1 MNLTN
6 DINKNLAIIK
16 KELNIG
22 KSFDVI
28 ERVIDV
34 HKNKFYMFYLDGFI
48 KDTNLEYVRRDMYN
62 LKQDDF
68 DTIHSANDLIEKA
81 LSSIEASTESD
92 INNIIKFILSGQ
104 TALLGPNF
112 KEAVIL
118 DFRTYPSR
126 GVEEPSK
133 EKVLRGSHDG
143 FVETLVSNTA
153 LIRRRVKDPNLTFK
167 MYTIGSISKT
177 DLVLGYLNTKVKKDS
192 LKKIEKLIEDLK
204 IKSLTLGEQSLIE
217 VISSKS
223 NINPFPKVRYTERP
237 DVAAAQLIEGSII
250 ILIDNT
256 PSALIIPSNIFDF
269 MQSID
274 DYYMPVFTGNYLKL
288 IRNLVLL
295 LNLFL
300 TPIYVLLSDNP
311 NWFNGSLKFLLPT
324 EAYIIPLFLQF
335 FIAELAIDGL
345 KLASLNTPDSL
356 GTSLSIIGG
365 LILGDYAVDTGWFT
379 PHTIL
384 YSAIIALASF
394 VQPSIELSFAL
405 KFIRIILLLLTGFFG
420 IYGFIIG
427 IIINFIIL
435 ASTKSLTGE
444 PYLYPLFP
452 FNWNALKHL
461 LFRCE
466 KEISKK

>member
-1 MNLTN
+1 M
-6 DINKNLAIIK
+6 
-16 KELNIG
+16 
-22 KSFDVI
+22 
-28 ERVIDV
+28 
-34 HKNKFYMFYLDGFI
+34 
-48 KDTNLEYVRRDMYN
+48 
-62 LKQDDF
+62 
-68 DTIHSANDLIEKA
+68 
-81 LSSIEASTESD
+81 
-92 INNIIKFILSGQ
+92 
-104 TALLGPNF
+104 
-112 KEAVIL
+112 
-118 DFRTYPSR
+118 
-126 GVEEPSK
+126 
-133 EKVLRGSHDG
+133 
-143 FVETLVSNTA
+143 SNTA

-177 DLVLGYLNTKVKKDS
+177 DLVLGYLDTKVKKNS

-204 IKSLTLGEQSLIE
+204 IKSLTLGDQSLIE

-223 NINPFPKVRYTERP
+223 NINLFPKVRYTERP

-300 TPIYVLLSDNP
+300 TPIYVLLNDNP

-324 EAYIIPLFLQF
+324 EAYVIPLFLQF

-384 YSAIIALASF
+384 YSAIIALTSF